1 MKTIFRTG
9 CFLILLI
16 LSACAT
22 RKEIVNFKNDSA
34 YLRAQVDSLRAG
46 QRRMWSAIQ
55 KLTTA
60 TEQSNEA
67 ASQLRA
73 DMQLQLSQLT
83 EQTQLLS
90 DRLEDT
96 GHRIANLPSK
106 IRLTVPVPAPAA
118 DTTQKA
124 GTADTSQND
133 IGRQLEEAK
142 RIYDSA
148 YQDMV
153 KGQYELAKQGFT
165 QYLRMLPEG
174 DLADNAQYWIG
185 ECHYAQQ
192 QFDEAI
198 PAFQAVMTNYPDGDK
213 VPAAMLKLA
222 YSQLALDQKA
232 SAQENLDA
240 LIQRFP
246 QSNEATLARS
256 RLQELQKSK

>member
-1 MKTIFRTG
+1 MKTIFNTG
-9 CFLILLI
+9 CLLILLT

-34 YLRAQVDSLRAG
+34 YLRTQVDSLRAE
-46 QRRMWSAIQ
+46 QRRMWSTIQ

-67 ASQLRA
+67 TSQLRA

-96 GHRIANLPSK
+96 GRRIANLPAK
-106 IRLTVPVPAPAA
+106 IRLTAPPAVPAP

-124 GTADTSQND
+124 GVADTSQNNSH
-133 IGRQLEEAK
+133 RQFEDAK
-142 RIYDSA
+142 QLYDAA

-185 ECHYAQQ
+185 ECHYAQRQ
-192 QFDEAI
+192 YDEAI
-198 PAFQAVMTNYPDGDK
+198 PAFQTVMAKYPDGDK
-213 VPAAMLKLA
+213 VAAAMLKLA
-222 YSQLALDQKA
+222 YSQIALNQKN
-232 SAQENLDA
+232 SAQKNLEA
-240 LIQRFP
+240 LIQRYP